1 MIKISP
7 SFYDTPRIWFANL
20 TTNGTLLY
28 CFFSVWKHWSATVS
42 CNYLPWKKTSLTA
55 KWFID
60 TYLLI
65 SFGNWQILIT
75 SPNQRIESAIYFQ
88 HHNSF
93 AVSYLMKIIKI
104 QKIGTLNDSM
114 MKGDDS
120 KKMMRHAEKAR
131 NDRQIGGTK
140 S

>member
-1 MIKISP
+1 
-7 SFYDTPRIWFANL
+7 
-20 TTNGTLLY
+20 
-28 CFFSVWKHWSATVS
+28 
-42 CNYLPWKKTSLTA
+42 
-55 KWFID
+55 
-60 TYLLI
+60 
-65 SFGNWQILIT
+65 
-75 SPNQRIESAIYFQ
+75 
-88 HHNSF
+88 
-93 AVSYLMKIIKI
+93 MKIIKI